1 MMRKFLLTVLVCGVA
16 AIGSAAFAQETQKI
30 AAVVNDEV
38 LSLFDLQSRMSLL
51 LAGSETKDTPET
63 RRRLAPEVLRRMIDE
78 VLQLQEAKRL
88 NITVADPEVEQAI
101 ANIERQNGMPKGGL
115 EAFLARNGIDKLV
128 LVNQVEPQIAWG
140 KVVSRRLRPQIQISP
155 EEVSEMLAR
164 IKAGVG
170 KPEYLLAEIF
180 LRVDDTENEAQIR
193 QVAQRIM
200 QQLQQ
205 GANFAAVARNFSQA
219 ASAAEGGNLGWVR
232 AEELGD
238 DLAAPVAQMQPGQV
252 VGPIRTLS
260 GFQILLL
267 RERRLAAGLA
277 GGGDAEVQLQQLF
290 FPLAANAAANQVAEA
305 TAKAQSM
312 AARAKSC
319 GDMESLAKELATP
332 MSGSLGKLKSSAL
345 PAVIQNAIRD
355 LEVGRPSTPVRIES
369 GLAVLMVCDRQGQN
383 AEQNQRQQIERMLMA
398 QRLDAAAQ
406 RHLRDLRRAAFID
419 IRL

>member
-1 MMRKFLLTVLVCGVA
+1 MMRKLLLTVLVCGFA
-16 AIGSAAFAQETQKI
+16 AIGNAVFAQETQKI

-38 LSLFDLQSRMSLL
+38 ISLYDLQSRLSLL
-51 LAGSETKDTPET
+51 IAGSDTTDTPET

-88 NITVADPEVEQAI
+88 SITVADPEVEQAM

-115 EAFLARNGIDKLV
+115 ETFLARNGIDKLA
-128 LVNQVEPQIAWG
+128 LVNQVEPQIAWS
-140 KVVSRRLRPQIQISP
+140 KVVGRRIRPQIQISP
-155 EEVSEMLAR
+155 EEVSETLAR

-232 AEELGD
+232 AEELGE
-238 DLAAPVAQMQPGQV
+238 DLSAPVSQMQPGQV
-252 VGPIRTLS
+252 AGPIRTLS
-260 GFQILLL
+260 GFQIILL
-267 RERRLAAGLA
+267 RERRLAAGVS
-277 GGGDAEVQLQQLF
+277 GGDAEVQLQQLF
-290 FPLAANAAANQVAEA
+290 FPLAANAPAAQVADA
-305 TAKAQSM
+305 TAKAQST
-312 AARAKSC
+312 AARARSC
-319 GDMESLAKELATP
+319 GDMEALARELATP
-332 MSGSLGKLKSSAL
+332 MSGSLGKLKASAL
-345 PAVIQNAIRD
+345 PAAVQNAIRD
-355 LEVGRPSTPVRIES
+355 LEIGRPSAPVRTES
-369 GLAVLMVCDRQGQN
+369 GLAVLMVCARQGQN
-383 AEQNQRQQIERMLMA
+383 AEQDQRQQIERMLTL

-406 RHLRDLRRAAFID
+406 RYLRDLRRAAFID

>member
-1 MMRKFLLTVLVCGVA
+1 MRKFLLIFLACGF
-16 AIGSAAFAQETQKI
+16 AIIGHPAVAQETQKI

-38 LSLFDLQSRMSLL
+38 ISLFDLQARLSLVI
-51 LAGSETKDTPET
+51 AGSDTKDSPET

-88 NITVADPEVEQAI
+88 GVTVAGAEVEQAM
-101 ANIERQNGMPKGGL
+101 ATIERQNGMPKGGL
-115 EAFLARNGIDKLV
+115 SAFLASRGLDKSILAGQ
-128 LVNQVEPQIAWG
+128 LEPQIAWG
-140 KVVSRRLRPQIQISP
+140 KVIGRRIRPQIQVPP
-155 EEVSEMLAR
+155 EEVSETLAR

-180 LRVDDTENEAQIR
+180 LRVDEPENEAQIR
-193 QVAQRIM
+193 QVAQRII

-219 ASAAEGGNLGWVR
+219 ASATEGGNLGWVR

-238 DLAAPVAQMQPGQV
+238 ELAAPVSQMQPGQV
-252 VGPIRTLS
+252 MGPVRTLS
-260 GFQILLL
+260 GFQIVML
-267 RERRLAAGLA
+267 RERRLAAGLS
-277 GGGDAEVQLQQLF
+277 GGDAEVQLQQLF
-290 FPLAANAAANQVAEA
+290 FPLPANAPEPQVRDA

-319 GDMESLAKELATP
+319 GDMESLARELATP
-332 MSGSLGKLKSSAL
+332 MSGSLGKLKTSAL
-345 PAVIQNAIRD
+345 PAVVQNAIRN
-355 LEVGRPSTPVRIES
+355 LEVGRPSPPVRTEN
-369 GLAVLMVCDRQGQN
+369 GLAVLMVCDRQGGQN
-383 AEQNQRQQIERMLMA
+383 AEQDQRQQIERMITL

-406 RHLRDLRRAAFID
+406 RYLRDMRRAAFID

>member
-1 MMRKFLLTVLVCGVA
+1 MRKFLLIFLACCFAV
-16 AIGSAAFAQETQKI
+16 IGHPAFAQETQKI

-38 LSLFDLQSRMSLL
+38 ISLFDLQARLSLVI
-51 LAGSETKDTPET
+51 AGSDTRDTPET

-88 NITVADPEVEQAI
+88 NITVTDAEVEQAM
-101 ANIERQNGMPKGGL
+101 ANIERQNGMQKGGL
-115 EAFLARNGIDKLV
+115 NAFLASRGLDKSTLV
-128 LVNQVEPQIAWG
+128 GQVEPQIAWG
-140 KVVSRRLRPQIQISP
+140 KVIGRRIRPQIQVPP
-155 EEVSEMLAR
+155 EEVSEALAR

-180 LRVDDTENEAQIR
+180 LRVDETENEARIR

-238 DLAAPVAQMQPGQV
+238 DLAGPVSQTQPGQV

-267 RERRLAAGLA
+267 RERRLAAGLP
-277 GGGDAEVQLQQLF
+277 GGDAEVQLQQLF
-290 FPLAANAAANQVAEA
+290 FPLAANAPEPQVRDA

-319 GDMESLAKELATP
+319 GDMESLARELATP
-332 MSGSLGKLKSSAL
+332 MSGSLGKLKTSAL
-345 PAVIQNAIRD
+345 PAVVQNAIRD
-355 LEVGRPSTPVRIES
+355 LEVGRPSGPVRTES
-369 GLAVLMVCDRQGQN
+369 GLVVLMVCDRQGQN
-383 AEQNQRQQIERMLMA
+383 AEQDQRQQIERMITM
-398 QRLDAAAQ
+398 QRLDAGAQ
-406 RHLRDLRRAAFID
+406 RYLRDMRRAAFID